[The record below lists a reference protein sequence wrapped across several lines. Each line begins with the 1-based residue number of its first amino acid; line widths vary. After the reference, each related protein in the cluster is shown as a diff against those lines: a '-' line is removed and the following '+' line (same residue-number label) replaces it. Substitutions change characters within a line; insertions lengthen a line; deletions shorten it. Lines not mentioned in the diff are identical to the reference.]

1 MASATATPRLRKSI
15 SPTTTP
21 AVAPGER
28 KFKPIEFPL
37 PMSITVMVPKIS
49 NQIRQHD
56 EEVMIVLMV
65 MWSPCRSGDVE
76 SSR

>member
-1 MASATATPRLRKSI
+1 MPRLRKSI

-28 KFKPIEFPL
+28 KFKPVEFPL
-37 PMSITVMVPKIS
+37 SMSITVMVPIS